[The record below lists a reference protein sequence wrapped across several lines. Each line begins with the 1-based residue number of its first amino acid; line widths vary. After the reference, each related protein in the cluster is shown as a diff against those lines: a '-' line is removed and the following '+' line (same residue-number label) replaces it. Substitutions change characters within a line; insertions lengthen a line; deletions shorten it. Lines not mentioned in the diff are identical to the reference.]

1 MPSSLDQTVVIR
13 KLRTGESDL
22 YRDFLLSLDAETRR
36 SRFCGGV
43 SDAYLGQHAQ
53 RVFSSGALLYGC
65 FQDGRLRGAAEL
77 HAAAPGEPAEA
88 AFVVSP
94 DVQHHGIGTALLD
107 AVVLAARNRNH
118 PVIRVTCLRSNE
130 AMQRLAQK
138 ADARLVLSYDEAAG
152 EIPAPRRA
160 ALSWLR
166 EAFVDTLDT
175 VIYTMRWPLKET
187 QTA

>member
-1 MPSSLDQTVVIR
+1 
-13 KLRTGESDL
+13 
-22 YRDFLLSLDAETRR
+22 
-36 SRFCGGV
+36 
-43 SDAYLGQHAQ
+43 
-53 RVFSSGALLYGC
+53 
-65 FQDGRLRGAAEL
+65 
-77 HAAAPGEPAEA
+77 
-88 AFVVSP
+88 
-94 DVQHHGIGTALLD
+94 
-107 AVVLAARNRNH
+107 
-118 PVIRVTCLRSNE
+118 VIRVTCLRSNE

-152 EIPAPRRA
+152 EIHAPRPT